1 MSMGIALDE
10 GDLTILKVL
19 SDTTLSMIEGEMIGM
34 EKEGSVHVTREEALE
49 ITRRKTADLF
59 SAACRAGAQLSE
71 APPEVTDRLAS
82 FGDLLGIA
90 FQMADDL
97 LDYSETSGKPRGQD
111 IRERVVSLPLIYATE
126 DEAVGPRVREL
137 LSGSP
142 SEADIERIQQ
152 LVTASGALERVG
164 QDARKLAANA
174 IRELERVEL
183 NGIRPVLVDLAMS
196 AVDRSH

>member
-1 MSMGIALDE
+1 MA
-10 GDLTILKVL
+10 
-19 SDTTLSMIEGEMIGM
+19 
-34 EKEGSVHVTREEALE
+34 
-49 ITRRKTADLF
+49 
-59 SAACRAGAQLSE
+59 
-71 APPEVTDRLAS
+71 DRLGS

-142 SEADIERIQQ
+142 SEEAIERIQQ
-152 LVTASGALERVG
+152 LVTASGAPDRVG
-164 QDARKLAANA
+164 QHSPQLSGTASGG
-174 IRELERVEL
+174 LETTE
-183 NGIRPVLVDLAMS
+183 
-196 AVDRSH
+196 RSR